1 MCPLHPAPSNSEK
14 WRLIGIPCKKSN
26 TVVVLVTVTGRG
38 TSQVIVMLITHHLV
52 AEYLG
57 ILSYIPWKAAWFISW
72 SRISFLK
79 HRHLSSYCFV
89 YNLTIFP
96 SIGKIDFNED
106 VSLDNKNASRYPSPV
121 SFICNIIGFAAR
133 QGGSHIA
140 WPCGKVA
147 EWSFSTCLPC
157 DTIEYITGLWNGI

>member
-1 MCPLHPAPSNSEK
+1 MRPLHPPPSNSEK
-14 WRLIGIPCKKSN
+14 WRLIGIPYTKSN

-72 SRISFLK
+72 SRIAFLK
-79 HRHLSSYCFV
+79 HRHLNNYCLLQSYDIPKHWQDWFQWGRFFGLKTSISGLLHLQHHRICGSPGRISHR
-89 YNLTIFP
+89 LTM
-96 SIGKIDFNED
+96 ST
-106 VSLDNKNASRYPSPV
+106 
-121 SFICNIIGFAAR
+121 
-133 QGGSHIA
+133 
-140 WPCGKVA
+140 A

-157 DTIEYITGLWNGI
+157 DTIE

>member
-1 MCPLHPAPSNSEK
+1 MRPLHPAPSNSEK
-14 WRLIGIPCKKSN
+14 WRLIGIPYTKSN

-57 ILSYIPWKAAWFISW
+57 ILSYIFHEKLLGSFRDPEFISW
-72 SRISFLK
+72 NIDTAVAIVCYK
-79 HRHLSSYCFV
+79 
-89 YNLTIFP
+89 LTIFP

-106 VSLDNKNASRYPSPV
+106 VSLDNKNASRHPSPV

-140 WPCGKVA
+140 WPCGKSQSGRFLRV
-147 EWSFSTCLPC
+147 CRVIRLN
-157 DTIEYITGLWNGI
+157 I